1 MKIVFGKKIIN
12 SQKQA
17 RRAYSLLELSIVIT
31 IVSVLISGGLSVLT
45 SSANNSKTQLT
56 RERIAE
62 VYKAMGVYL
71 MNHKSLPCPAP
82 INAIKSSDPIYG
94 DATGT
99 DGDCVTA
106 GVATRGT
113 GLVYGMVPT
122 QDLNLASSF
131 AEDGFGSKFTY
142 VVAQAFTQPDTSTGF
157 GVATETRLITM
168 SDKINT
174 TTTQVATDDAIFVL
188 LSHGVNKFG
197 AYGANS
203 DSATQNLGKP
213 GDIDGEE
220 QINYGTTKNFIVTS
234 ASSDI
239 FDDIVFYKTR
249 NDIVSDLDA
258 LDLILCAG
266 TPNGDQTLSDGI
278 AHTWPLTRYNQ
289 VAAANEECATGYK
302 VRNTRPLKR
311 CGAFGAWESDVVN
324 PCYSS

>member
-12 SQKQA
+12 PQRPA

-56 RERIAE
+56 KERIAE
-62 VYKAMGVYL
+62 IYKAMGVYL
-71 MNHKSLPCPAP
+71 MSHKSLPCPAP
-82 INAIKSSDPIYG
+82 ISAIKSSDNTYG

-99 DGDCVTA
+99 DGDCTAA
-106 GVATRGT
+106 GVSTRGA

-142 VVAQAFTQPDTSTGF
+142 IVAQAFTQSDISTGF
-157 GVATETRLITM
+157 GGATETGLITM
-168 SDKINT
+168 SDKIDAT
-174 TTTQVATDDAIFVL
+174 TNQVATDDAIFVVI
-188 LSHGVNKFG
+188 SHGVNKFG
-197 AYGANS
+197 AYPNN
-203 DSATQNLGKP
+203 SATQNAAST
-213 GDIDGEE
+213 DAEE
-220 QINYGTTKNFIVTS
+220 QLNYGATKNFIVTS

-239 FDDIVFYKTR
+239 FDDIIFYKTR

-289 VAAANEECATGYK
+289 VAAANEDCATGYK

-311 CGAFGAWESDVVN
+311 CGAFGAWEVDVVT

>member
-1 MKIVFGKKIIN
+1 MQIVFGKKIIN

-45 SSANNSKTQLT
+45 SSANNSKAQLT

-82 INAIKSSDPIYG
+82 INAIKSSDPTYG

-99 DGDCVTA
+99 DGNCVTA

-157 GVATETRLITM
+157 GVATETGLITM

-188 LSHGVNKFG
+188 ISHGVNKFG
-197 AYGANS
+197 AYPNN
-203 DSATQNLGKP
+203 SATQNGAST
-213 GDIDGEE
+213 DAEE
-220 QINYGTTKNFIVTS
+220 QINYGATKNFIVTS

-289 VAAANEECATGYK
+289 VAAANEDCATGYK